1 MEHLQR
7 LVVRISRGSIAFSDQ
22 KATFERYAIKSSIS
36 LGARLCATYLCCNS
50 LLNASQ

>member
-36 LGARLCATYLCCNS
+36 LAANMREAKDNS
-50 LLNASQ
+50 IKF